1 MKNSNKSTN
10 ISKLAFDIT
19 YESEGIEGFS
29 IGENTHGY
37 LRNLDK
43 QTILGFLNSPDTK
56 VNVVVGINGNTH
68 IIAHNTMANESI
80 KINGLGDHFLALVD
94 VVAEA
99 SKKSQEKSSNPN
111 TEIISHQFVKDVNK
125 QLLSIRSEEVAIGKY
140 RTVDFFGNPVEVHLT
155 VPDENGRERPS
166 KCAIL
171 ESSKNNNIEKKMTEL
186 IDWTNNIAFK
196 NGRDKLT
203 DIAEFHTR
211 FVQIHPF
218 RDGNGRTAR
227 LLTNYLLLIN
237 DMPLVSIPTEQRE
250 EYIAYLDYAM
260 APDEITYRNEGPL
273 FKEFHAKIYEEQG
286 LRTEANRY
294 RPLRN
299 LLERNLINA
308 EHNQIFSDILDYESS
323 GKFHAD
329 QVSPDTD
336 SLEK

>member
-1 MKNSNKSTN
+1 M
-10 ISKLAFDIT
+10 
-19 YESEGIEGFS
+19 
-29 IGENTHGY
+29 NTQ
-37 LRNLDK
+37 K
-43 QTILGFLNSPDTK
+43 F
-56 VNVVVGINGNTH
+56 NGQRLK
-68 IIAHNTMANESI
+68 E
-80 KINGLGDHFLALVD
+80 AL
-94 VVAEA
+94 
-99 SKKSQEKSSNPN
+99 
-111 TEIISHQFVKDVNK
+111 QF
-125 QLLSIRSEEVAIGKY
+125 R
-140 RTVDFFGNPVEVHLT
+140 
-155 VPDENGRERPS
+155 
-166 KCAIL
+166 
-171 ESSKNNNIEKKMTEL
+171 EKKMTEL